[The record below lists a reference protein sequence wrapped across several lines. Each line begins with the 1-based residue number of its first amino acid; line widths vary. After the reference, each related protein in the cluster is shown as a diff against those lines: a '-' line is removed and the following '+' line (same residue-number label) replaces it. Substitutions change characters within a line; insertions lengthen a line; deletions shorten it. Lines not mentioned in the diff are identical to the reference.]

1 MQVPLEISYRDVP
14 KTEDLEAEIRRN
26 VDKLEKVCDSI
37 ISCRVSLEQPQKHQR
52 AGRAYRVRIDLRV
65 PPNHEVV
72 ARREAGRGDMHDSL
86 PVVLNDAFDAASRQ
100 LRDLVERRRG
110 EIKLHPEQQPNAFVA
125 KLIPGEGYGFLRAL
139 NGREVYFHKNSVLHH
154 DFDRLEI
161 GIGVHYT
168 EEAGEQGPQAS
179 TVRVVDK
186 PGARAPRT
194 RAERREGE
202 A

>member
-1 MQVPLEISYRDVP
+1 MQVPLEISYRGIL
-14 KTEDLEAEIRRN
+14 KTEDLDAEIGRK
-26 VDKLEKVCDSI
+26 VQKLERICDSI

-110 EIKLHPEQQPNAFVA
+110 EIKLHPEQQPNAVVT
-125 KLIPGEGYGFLRAL
+125 KLIPGEAYGFLRAL
-139 NGREVYFHKNSVLHH
+139 NGREIYFHKNSVLHH

-161 GIGVHYT
+161 GTGVHYT
-168 EEAGEQGPQAS
+168 EEAGEEGPQAS

-186 PGARAPRT
+186 PGARTSQQDLPSGA
-194 RAERREGE
+194 
-202 A
+202 